1 MMKPSLFLTLVAVF
15 FMATIKGLAKPQI
28 DKEVDPITK
37 LTLRNPQNGGSGVL
51 WTNIPCSADS
61 DLAGLVTPIFFENGE
76 VTISIPLKRS
86 VCIQFAGNQLFPKS
100 KIILC
105 PGDHL
110 ILTADNSS
118 GKWSFGATGDNASGN
133 LYLLDSTLFAGYRW
147 LNEYLTILR
156 TGKGKAEL
164 IDQVDSML
172 DMELESFLSMEKQ
185 GDISDAFLSAVK
197 AEMQQM
203 VLYAAGLA
211 VRNIEETNRLRQ
223 KAKELYFYYLER
235 YSPLAEMYKGSEMS
249 LHNAGTATLRGHKN
263 LAGGKRIDIG
273 LWDGSKEFFH
283 EYCYLPDDVQIR
295 LFISKIQLLHFVVGA
310 ITTPQYVEKVALLG
324 KVVGSSRYLE
334 LLRSFIDLNDPS
346 GKNYSRGLFFYDHK
360 FDKLEELG
368 KEVGENLPEV
378 IKRFFPDKWVLVD
391 VWATWCSPCK
401 KEFGY
406 NQQLHA
412 FLEEKGIA
420 MLYCSVDE
428 PENSDNWRNN
438 LSAFGLTGYHY
449 YITSKAEKELLKIPD
464 FRMLIPRYLLFDNKG
479 KLVHANLPRP
489 SSEKALYEE
498 IEKLMQGN

>member
-133 LYLLDSTLFAGYRW
+133 LYLLDSTLFAGYGW

-164 IDQVDSML
+164 IDQVDSVL

-211 VRNIEETNRLRQ
+211 VRNIEDTNRLRQ

-235 YSPLAEMYKGSEMS
+235 YSPLAEMYK
-249 LHNAGTATLRGHKN
+249 
-263 LAGGKRIDIG
+263 
-273 LWDGSKEFFH
+273 
-283 EYCYLPDDVQIR
+283 V
-295 LFISKIQLLHFVVGA
+295 
-310 ITTPQYVEKVALLG
+310 
-324 KVVGSSRYLE
+324 
-334 LLRSFIDLNDPS
+334 
-346 GKNYSRGLFFYDHK
+346 
-360 FDKLEELG
+360 
-368 KEVGENLPEV
+368 
-378 IKRFFPDKWVLVD
+378 
-391 VWATWCSPCK
+391 
-401 KEFGY
+401 
-406 NQQLHA
+406 
-412 FLEEKGIA
+412 
-420 MLYCSVDE
+420 
-428 PENSDNWRNN
+428 
-438 LSAFGLTGYHY
+438 
-449 YITSKAEKELLKIPD
+449 
-464 FRMLIPRYLLFDNKG
+464 
-479 KLVHANLPRP
+479 
-489 SSEKALYEE
+489 
-498 IEKLMQGN
+498 

>member
-1 MMKPSLFLTLVAVF
+1 MMRPSLFLTLVAVF

-28 DKEVDPITK
+28 DKEVDSITK
-37 LTLRNPQNGGSGVL
+37 LTLRNPRNGGSGGL

-61 DLAGLVTPIFFENGE
+61 DLAGLVTPVFFEKGE
-76 VTISIPLKRS
+76 VTISVPLKRS

-110 ILTADNSS
+110 VLTADNSS
-118 GKWSFGATGDNASGN
+118 GKWSFDAAGDNASGN
-133 LYLLDSTLFAGYRW
+133 LYLLDNTLFAGYRW
-147 LNEYLTILR
+147 LNKYLAILR

-164 IDQVDSML
+164 MDQVDSML
-172 DMELESFLSMEKQ
+172 NMELESFLAMEKQ
-185 GDISDAFLSAVK
+185 GDISEAFFNAVR

-203 VLYAAGLA
+203 LLYAAGLA
-211 VRNIEETNRLRQ
+211 VRNIEDTNRLRQ
-223 KAKELYFYYLER
+223 TAKELYFYYLER
-235 YSPLAEMYKGSEMS
+235 YSPLAEMYRGCEMS
-249 LHNAGTATLRGHKN
+249 LYNAGTAALRGYKN

-283 EYCYLPDDVQIR
+283 EYCYLPDDIQIR
-295 LFISKIQLLHFVVGA
+295 LFISKIQLLHFVVGS
-310 ITTPQYVEKVALLG
+310 ITTQQYAEKVALLG
-324 KVVGSSRYLE
+324 KVVGDSQYLE
-334 LLRSFIDLNDPS
+334 QLRSFIDKNGPN
-346 GKNYSRGLFFYDHK
+346 GKNYSHGLFFYDHK
-360 FDKLEELG
+360 IDKLEELG
-368 KEVGENLPEV
+368 KEVGENLPDV

-406 NQQLHA
+406 NKQLHA
-412 FLEEKGIA
+412 FLEERGIA

-449 YITSKAEKELLKIPD
+449 YITSKAEKELLKMPD
-464 FRMLIPRYLLFDNKG
+464 FRMLIPRYLLFDSKG

-489 SSEKALYEE
+489 SSEEALYEE
-498 IEKLMQGN
+498 IDKLMQGN